1 MTVPAVIG
9 READQA
15 GIEQFLEA
23 LPAGSAALVVAGE
36 AGIGKTTLWQAA
48 VESAGRRGFRV
59 LVARPGESEARLS
72 YSGLGDLLDGVA
84 EEIFDEL
91 PEPQRRALDVAL
103 LRAGND
109 GNPPDQRSVSVA
121 LLAVLRLIAA
131 DAPVVVAIDDVQWLD
146 HSSARVL
153 HFALRRLGPSPVG
166 LVVALRV
173 EPGLVDPLDVAH
185 GVVGGRLWRI
195 DVGPLSLDAVD
206 HMVHAQL
213 GAGLA
218 RPTMVRV
225 HRASGGNPFFALEL
239 ARALRGRDAELVP
252 GQPLPI
258 PDDLRAL
265 LGARLAALPDDAR
278 RAVQVVAALAQPSAA
293 LVGAVLGTR
302 SEAGVAGAL
311 QAAMLR
317 ADGDRLR
324 LVHPLLGSV
333 GCIQSSVEQR
343 RDLHESIAAATRDPE
358 ERARHLALA
367 ATGPDAA
374 VADALDEASRAATS
388 RGATDAAAELCELS
402 RRLTPV
408 GDKEKARRRAV
419 RAARHNFAAGDWPL
433 AATQLEEII
442 AATPPG
448 PARADALR
456 LLGELRYHHDVAEA
470 VRLLKRALAE
480 AGDDE
485 RLRAAIELDI
495 GAVIITTSANT
506 EASRI
511 YAESAVTHAEHAGD
525 AGLLAMALAVA
536 GMVDFLAGR
545 AGVDDKMTRAVAL
558 EDPERPNVLFGRPSF
573 VAGMVWMWTERHN
586 QAHEA
591 LERLYRHSVDRG
603 EENALPLVAMFAAW
617 LACSLGA
624 LDDAAGYARTSFEAS
639 THVGGDV
646 SVGVGLLAQAIVAAH
661 TGDINGARRQ
671 AHEATGL
678 FTRSGWM
685 MPSIWSAWI
694 LGFVEL
700 SVGDP
705 AAAHGVL
712 GPVSALIIASGTAEP
727 GPAPSIPDDIEAMVA
742 LGELEQAEELLT
754 WLEERGRR
762 FDRAWALAAAGRCRA
777 LLLASRGNLEAAA
790 AAIEAAIAQHDRI
803 PLPFER
809 GRTLLVKGQ
818 LERRRKHKAAAKQ
831 ALEES
836 LTIFETV
843 GTSLWAQRARSEL
856 SRVNIRPPAPFELT
870 PTEAKVAELAA
881 SGLSTKQVAERAFLS
896 PRSVEGVLARIY
908 SKLDIS
914 SRAELANTMAA
925 RRSFSPPSPGVVRR
939 GPAAK

>member
-1 MTVPAVIG
+1 MIAPAVIG

-15 GIEQFLEA
+15 NIEQYLEA
-23 LPAGSAALVVAGE
+23 LPAGSAGLLVAGE

-72 YSGLGDLLDGVA
+72 YSGLGDLFDGVA
-84 EEIFDEL
+84 GEMFPNL

-103 LRAGND
+103 LRAGDD

-121 LLAVLRLIAA
+121 VLAVLRLLAA
-131 DAPVVVAIDDVQWLD
+131 EAPVVVAIDDVQWLD

-173 EPGLVDPLDVAH
+173 ERGLVDPLDVAH

-195 DVGPLSLDAVD
+195 EVGPLSVDAVD
-206 HMVHAQL
+206 QMVHALL
-213 GAGLA
+213 GVRLA
-218 RPTMVRV
+218 RSRLVRV

-239 ARALRGRDAELVP
+239 ARALQGSDAELAP

-265 LGARLAALPDDAR
+265 LGARLAALPEDAR
-278 RAVQVVAALAQPSAA
+278 RAVQVVAALSQPSAA

-302 SEAGVAGAL
+302 SDTGVAGAL
-311 QAAMLR
+311 QAAMIR
-317 ADGDRLR
+317 SDGGRLR

-333 GCIQSSVEQR
+333 AYLQSSGEQR
-343 RDLHESIAAATRDPE
+343 RDLHGRIAAATTDSE

-402 RRLTPV
+402 HRLTPI

-419 RAARHNFAAGDWPL
+419 RSARHNFAAGDWPL
-433 AATQLEEII
+433 AATQLEEIV

-456 LLGELRYHHDVAEA
+456 LLGELRYHHDVGAA
-470 VRLLKRALAE
+470 VRLLKQALAE
-480 AGDDE
+480 AGDHD
-485 RLRAAIELDI
+485 RLRAAIELDL
-495 GAVIITTSANT
+495 GAVIVTTSANT
-506 EASRI
+506 ETSRI
-511 YAESAVTHAEHAGD
+511 YADNAVTLAERAGD
-525 AGLLAMALAVA
+525 AGLLAMALAIA

-545 AGVDDKMTRAVAL
+545 PGVDDKMTRAVAL
-558 EDPERPNVLFGRPSF
+558 EDPDRPNVLFGRPSF
-573 VAGMVWMWTERHN
+573 VAGMAWMWSDRHDK
-586 QAHEA
+586 AHEA
-591 LERLYRHSVDRG
+591 LERLYRHSLDRG
-603 EENALPLVAMFAAW
+603 EENALPLVGMFAAW

-661 TGDINGARRQ
+661 AGDVVAARRQ
-671 AHEATGL
+671 AQAATGL
-678 FTRSGWM
+678 FLRSGWL
-685 MPSIWSAWI
+685 MPSVWSAWI

-705 AAAHGVL
+705 AAAHEVL
-712 GPVSALIIASGTAEP
+712 GPVSGLIIASGTVEP
-727 GPAPSIPDDIEAMVA
+727 GPAPSIPDDIEAMIA

-754 WLEERGRR
+754 WLDERGRQ
-762 FDRAWALAAAGRCRA
+762 FDRASALAAAGRCRA
-777 LLLASRGNLEAAA
+777 LLLASRGNLDLAAA
-790 AAIEAAIAQHDRI
+790 ALDEAIAQHDRI
-803 PLPFER
+803 PVPFER

-818 LERRRKHKAAAKQ
+818 LERRGNIRRRPSRPWRSRWPSSRRWGHH
-831 ALEES
+831 
-836 LTIFETV
+836 F
-843 GTSLWAQRARSEL
+843 GRSEL
-856 SRVNIRPPAPFELT
+856 VANCPESTSAPPPPSISPPPRPRLPSWQPVGSAPSRWP
-870 PTEAKVAELAA
+870 
-881 SGLSTKQVAERAFLS
+881 S
-896 PRSVEGVLARIY
+896 
-908 SKLDIS
+908 
-914 SRAELANTMAA
+914 
-925 RRSFSPPSPGVVRR
+925 RRS
-939 GPAAK
+939 